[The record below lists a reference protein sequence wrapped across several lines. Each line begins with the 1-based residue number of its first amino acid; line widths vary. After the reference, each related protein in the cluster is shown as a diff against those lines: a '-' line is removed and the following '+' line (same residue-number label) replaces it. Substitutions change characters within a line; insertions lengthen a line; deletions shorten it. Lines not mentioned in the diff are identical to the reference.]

1 MTVRAVY
8 LEVLHSLS
16 TDSFMPALHRF
27 INRLGNI
34 AHMFSDNGSN
44 FVGADRALKAGVGG
58 GGGGGTDGALK
69 ERIKQWNQSQ
79 IIEFL

>member
-16 TDSFMPALHRF
+16 TDSFMPALRRF

-34 AHMFSDNGSN
+34 AHMFSDNGSK
-44 FVGADRALKAGVGG
+44 FVGADRALKGG
-58 GGGGGTDGALK
+58 EGTDGALK